1 MVLQGATFNAVVVV
15 GVVSL
20 LLFRLPMAIMW
31 NPIIKRQKKTR
42 WSKLRIWFFYPENIR
57 WAAKKNRIHKLF
69 NLTYVIQIFSANF
82 ARRPS
87 IRKTLWTC
95 IYENILE
102 KNLTNVNFVRCHSLK
117 MEIYVHISNV
127 CTVLKQ
133 MNHFWDVMSAAVL
146 SKRYLY

>member
-1 MVLQGATFNAVVVV
+1 MGLTNENVGPKILAKIKIYVLTRAE
-15 GVVSL
+15 
-20 LLFRLPMAIMW
+20 LLFTLCYEIPCIRWVA
-31 NPIIKRQKKTR
+31 KKTEFTNCLILHT
-42 WSKLRIWFFYPENIR
+42 SYNS
-57 WAAKKNRIHKLF
+57 
-69 NLTYVIQIFSANF
+69 FSVNF

-146 SKRYLY
+146 SKRYLN